1 MTNGLENEL
10 TTFTIRVPGDLLS
23 TTVEA
28 VRGEF
33 AGLLAGSA
41 GQPGAKQKINL
52 DLTAANAVDSVGL
65 NLIVTLLKAVQK
77 NGGQMRVTCRN
88 PNVHR
93 VLLFTRLD
101 QHLELVKV

>member
-1 MTNGLENEL
+1 MTSALDNEL
-10 TTFTIRVPGDLLS
+10 RTVTVRVAGDLLS

-28 VRGEF
+28 VRGEV
-33 AGLLAGSA
+33 ANLLTGPT
-41 GQPGAKQKINL
+41 GQPGPRQKVNL
-52 DLTAANAVDSVGL
+52 DLTAAKAVDSVGL
-65 NLIVTLLKAVQK
+65 NFIVTLLKAVQK